1 MVSTRKYI
9 LVGTYKENMYP
20 SVCVEAIEKLGINY
34 RIFIILKFK
43 LFFNFFKLIIL
54 NKKIVEIKNFI
65 YNKIYTNLKK
75 KIIKI
80 L

>member
-54 NKKIVEIKNFI
+54 
-65 YNKIYTNLKK
+65 
-75 KIIKI
+75 KIILTNFTDKTD
-80 L
+80 LLFVLLMEHKL

>member
-34 RIFIILKFK
+34 LNSNLYYFK
-43 LFFNFFKLIIL
+43 I
-54 NKKIVEIKNFI
+54 
-65 YNKIYTNLKK
+65 
-75 KIIKI
+75 
-80 L
+80 